1 MCLKGKPLSGEGD
14 LPVKWG
20 RSEVLRSSGVVSV
33 GGIWVVREG
42 RGIREMVVRMA
53 KEARTERT
61 WLLYTIDSCEEE
73 VVLISENYFDGGE
86 NV

>member
-1 MCLKGKPLSGEGD
+1 MVKRARSG
-14 LPVKWG
+14 
-20 RSEVLRSSGVVSV
+20 VLRSSGVVSV

-53 KEARTERT
+53 KEARRERR
-61 WLLYTIDSCEEE
+61 WLLYTIDSCKEE
-73 VVLISENYFDGGE
+73 VVLFPGNYFDGGE